1 MSPMNEPEA
10 GPAGATGGC
19 PMFPGYD
26 PLDPGELRD
35 PFPSYARARR
45 ESPVYYCE
53 KYGFWEVTRREEIER
68 ILHDTAR
75 FSNRMIMPIP
85 LPPEELRD
93 RMPVF
98 PHVTAVAFLDEPE
111 HRPARQMVQA
121 PFTPKRLRTMEP
133 MIRATA
139 EKLLRLDDADRHIE
153 FVNEYAT
160 PLAIVVIGDVLGV
173 PEEDFGLLRRSIIG
187 INHIASGACTDE
199 EFRTLAY
206 EQLEYVDYLRHMVEE
221 RRKSPG
227 EDFGS
232 VLANYVDADGSRPTT
247 DEIVSHVNT
256 ILGAGFE
263 TSAQLLSFGIR
274 SMLEHR
280 NQWDRLKSDPSLL
293 AGAVEECVRH
303 RSIIKRLFR
312 VALEDVEVGG
322 VPIPEGAM
330 ISLGLQSSSRDESH
344 YPEPDR
350 FDIARKQD
358 SLTFGR
364 GLHFCVGAPLA
375 KLEMKVTLETL
386 LDLAP
391 DVRLVPD
398 QEIVYFPDMR
408 VDMMRELHLDL
419 GQVPSRRR
427 QPVLA

>member
-1 MSPMNEPEA
+1 MNEPRPRPS
-10 GPAGATGGC
+10 GNLGGC
-19 PMFPGYD
+19 PVLPGYD
-26 PLDPGELRD
+26 PLAPEELRD
-35 PFPSYARARR
+35 PYPSYARARH
-45 ESPVYYCE
+45 EGPVYYCE
-53 KYGFWEVTRREEIER
+53 KYGFWEVTRRDEIER
-68 ILHDTAR
+68 IFHDTTR
-75 FSNRMIMPIP
+75 FSNQMIMPIP

-98 PHVTAVAFLDEPE
+98 PHSTAVAFLDEPE
-111 HRPARQMVQA
+111 HRPARQLVQA

-133 MIRATA
+133 LIRATA
-139 EKLLRLDDADRHIE
+139 EKLLRPDDADRHIE
-153 FVNEYAT
+153 FVNGFAT

-173 PEEDFGLLRRSIIG
+173 PEEEFPLLRRSIVG

-199 EFRTLAY
+199 EFRTLSY
-206 EQLEYVDYLRHMVEE
+206 EQLEYVEYLRDMVE
-221 RRKSPG
+221 RRRSDPG

-263 TSAQLLSFGIR
+263 TSAQLISFGVR
-274 SMLEHR
+274 SILEQR
-280 NQWDRLKSDPSLL
+280 DQWERLNADRSLL
-293 AGAVEECVRH
+293 SGAVEECVRH

-312 VALEDVEVGG
+312 VALEDVEIGG
-322 VPIPEGAM
+322 VHIPKGAM
-330 ISLGLQSSSRDESH
+330 VSLGLQSSSRDES
-344 YPEPDR
+344 YYAEPDR

-391 DVRLVPD
+391 DVRLIPG
-398 QEIVYFPDMR
+398 QEIAHFPDMR

-419 GQVPSRRR
+419 GQVPSRHR
-427 QPVLA
+427 QAQPSFA

>member
-1 MSPMNEPEA
+1 MNEPE
-10 GPAGATGGC
+10 PRPSGAIGGC
-19 PMFPGYD
+19 PVLRGYD
-26 PLDPGELRD
+26 PLAPEELRD
-35 PFPSYARARR
+35 PYPSYARARR
-45 ESPVYYCE
+45 EAPVYYCE
-53 KYGFWEVTRREEIER
+53 KYGFWEVTRRADIER
-68 ILHDTAR
+68 IFRDTAR
-75 FSNRMIMPIP
+75 FSNQMIMPIP

-98 PHVTAVAFLDEPE
+98 PHSTAVAFLDEPE
-111 HRPARQMVQA
+111 HRPARQLVQA

-133 MIRATA
+133 LIRATA
-139 EKLLRLDDADRHIE
+139 ERLLRPDDADRHIE
-153 FVNEYAT
+153 FVNEFAT

-173 PEEDFGLLRRSIIG
+173 PEEEFPLLRRSIVG

-206 EQLEYVDYLRHMVEE
+206 EQLEYVEYLREMVEQ
-221 RRKSPG
+221 RRANPG
-227 EDFGS
+227 DDFGS

-263 TSAQLLSFGIR
+263 TSAQLISFGVR
-274 SMLEHR
+274 SILEQR
-280 NQWDRLKSDPSLL
+280 DQWERLNADRSLL

-322 VPIPEGAM
+322 VQIPKGAM
-330 ISLGLQSSSRDESH
+330 VSLGLQSSSRDESH

-350 FDIARKQD
+350 FDITRKQD

-391 DVRLVPD
+391 DVRLIPD

-419 GQVPSRRR
+419 GQVPSRHR
-427 QPVLA
+427 QEQPSLA